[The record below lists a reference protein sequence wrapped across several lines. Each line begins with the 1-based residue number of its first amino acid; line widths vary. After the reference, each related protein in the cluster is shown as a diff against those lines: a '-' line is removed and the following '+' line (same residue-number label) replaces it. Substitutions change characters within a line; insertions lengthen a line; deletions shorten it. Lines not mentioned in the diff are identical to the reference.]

1 MHTLC
6 SKLFILM
13 FCLLTMLPKLNI
25 SGSSCTKKSSYLTN
39 IVLGCAS
46 LICLSLY
53 IFSGNS
59 HNENII
65 PSCQPCVL
73 TVCAPLVCIK
83 KTLSSL
89 AALGLA
95 LIGIL
100 HLIFVYNLFLT
111 IVTLKNN
118 TFSWRP
124 CAWRLCASLIWLSFT
139 IWFWQKLH

>member
-13 FCLLTMLPKLNI
+13 FCLLTMLPKLNT

-59 HNENII
+59 HSENII

-73 TVCAPLVCIK
+73 TVCAPLVCIRK
-83 KTLSSL
+83 KSLSSL
-89 AALGLA
+89 AAVGLA
-95 LIGIL
+95 LNGIS
-100 HLIFVYNLFLT
+100 HFNFVYNLFLT
-111 IVTLKNN
+111 IVTLKKQHSLL
-118 TFSWRP
+118 T
-124 CAWRLCASLIWLSFT
+124 ALCLEVMCFFDLM
-139 IWFWQKLH
+139 QL

>member
-1 MHTLC
+1 MSAVDVT
-6 SKLFILM
+6 KV
-13 FCLLTMLPKLNI
+13 I
-25 SGSSCTKKSSYLTN
+25 SGSSSTKKSSYLTN

-83 KTLSSL
+83 KKISV

-111 IVTLKNN
+111 IVTLKKQHSLL
-118 TFSWRP
+118 T
-124 CAWRLCASLIWLSFT
+124 ALCLEVMCFLDLIELYNLILTKVALKS
-139 IWFWQKLH
+139 IISCQP